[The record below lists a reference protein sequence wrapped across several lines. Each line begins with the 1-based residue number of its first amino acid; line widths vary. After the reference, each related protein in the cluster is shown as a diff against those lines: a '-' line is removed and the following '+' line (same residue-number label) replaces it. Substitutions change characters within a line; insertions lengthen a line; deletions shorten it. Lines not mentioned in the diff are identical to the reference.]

1 MIKNGKDGFTD
12 TSMCKAYIPVSEVE
26 LAAASE
32 GERLVPVHDGA
43 AATRLPR
50 GEGQLTGGEL
60 EACAERN
67 LLLAES
73 GHWRA
78 SSSPLIPSS
87 SSSSSSSS
95 SGTARA
101 HSTVRGVGAGGA
113 GTLRRG
119 PDTHME

>member
-1 MIKNGKDGFTD
+1 
-12 TSMCKAYIPVSEVE
+12 MCKAYIPVSEVE

-50 GEGQLTGGEL
+50 GEGQLAGGEL

-78 SSSPLIPSS
+78 SSSLIP